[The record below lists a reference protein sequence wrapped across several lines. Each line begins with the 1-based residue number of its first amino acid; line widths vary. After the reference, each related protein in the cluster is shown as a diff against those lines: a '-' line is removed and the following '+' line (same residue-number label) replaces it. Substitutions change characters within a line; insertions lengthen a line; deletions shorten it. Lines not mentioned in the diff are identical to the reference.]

1 MFKHR
6 RVFLAKGFAG
16 FCLLGGSCMHFP
28 NQSALP
34 AKKGSLSYSFN
45 EKPYVH
51 PKMVWE
57 LMPWISDTDQQ
68 MLSLSV
74 SGWEGSN
81 RYYEAIVKKTFNEFL
96 VFFVKSML
104 LFLFPLAQIL
114 IIYKFGFN

>member
-1 MFKHR
+1 
-6 RVFLAKGFAG
+6 
-16 FCLLGGSCMHFP
+16 MHLP

-74 SGWEGSN
+74 SGCEGSN
-81 RYYEAIVKKTFNEFL
+81 RYYEAIVKRH
-96 VFFVKSML
+96 SMTAMN
-104 LFLFPLAQIL
+104 LFTTPAEWVSI
-114 IIYKFGFN
+114 